1 MLNTA
6 PRPSKAQKRVPFRRR
21 IKVLSGVWGR
31 HCPYT
36 ASPGRG
42 NAEVFPFISPLRAQ
56 DTSQMKRGRLPGR
69 KGRPQR
75 RTARAPG
82 PPCSSSPAAPT
93 LPHFP
98 PGWAEVGE
106 GWKPRDCAA
115 EAEGRRRF
123 PSNGRPAP
131 SHPAWRGGAGKR
143 GAGRRCYGS
152 ASAPPD
158 AGGTCRKLGLWAP
171 RELRGDLP
179 PPHRQLQL
187 RSGGDLRH
195 L

>member
-1 MLNTA
+1 MGTSLSLHSQSRERQCRSVSVHFSSAGTGHKPNEERTSS
-6 PRPSKAQKRVPFRRR
+6 RPEGSTSKED
-21 IKVLSGVWGR
+21 G
-31 HCPYT
+31 
-36 ASPGRG
+36 PG
-42 NAEVFPFISPLRAQ
+42 
-56 DTSQMKRGRLPGR
+56 
-69 KGRPQR
+69 
-75 RTARAPG
+75 PG